1 MAQRTQA
8 QIQVHAA
15 LHDAEERL
23 IGSFVGGQAAA
34 RPSAGV
40 IHGPRHELA
49 GGGVGSALIQLHGD
63 VGADELLDAHV
74 LLGRPVNLAAVVDGL
89 ERNPVVGELHGVR
102 EAEYLKAA
110 GVGEHGAVV
119 VHEAVDAAGLGHQV
133 GAGPHGQ
140 VVRVREH
147 HLAAQLGQLVRRDA
161 LHRGGGAHGHE
172 HGGVE
177 IAVGGGVGER
187 AGVPAGSV
195 ARAIEECQSRSFCSS
210 VSMGVRV
217 PRGCSQPADRFIPLR
232 TR

>member
-1 MAQRTQA
+1 MGR
-8 QIQVHAA
+8 
-15 LHDAEERL
+15 
-23 IGSFVGGQAAA
+23 QAAT
-34 RPSAGV
+34 RPGAGV
-40 IHGPRHELA
+40 VHGARHELA
-49 GGGVGSALIQLHGD
+49 GGGVRGALVQLHGD

-74 LLGRPVNLAAVVDGL
+74 LLGRPVDLAAVVDGL
-89 ERNPVVGELHGVR
+89 ERDPVVGELHGVG

-133 GAGPHGQ
+133 GTGAHGQ

-147 HLAAQLGQLVRRDA
+147 YLAAQLAQLARRDA

-172 HGGVE
+172 HRGVE

-195 ARAIEECQSRSFCSS
+195 ARAIEECQKRILTSGASELGGGARSPLNAFPRCERDNRNSEDDAHQ
-210 VSMGVRV
+210 RV
-217 PRGCSQPADRFIPLR
+217 PSRHRCC
-232 TR
+232 

>member
-1 MAQRTQA
+1 MQ
-8 QIQVHAA
+8 
-15 LHDAEERL
+15 
-23 IGSFVGGQAAA
+23 
-34 RPSAGV
+34 
-40 IHGPRHELA
+40 
-49 GGGVGSALIQLHGD
+49 
-63 VGADELLDAHV
+63 LLDAHV
-74 LLGRPVNLAAVVDGL
+74 LLGRPVDPAAVVDGL
-89 ERNPVVGELHGVR
+89 ERDPVVGELHGVR

-133 GAGPHGQ
+133 GTGPHGQ

-147 HLAAQLGQLVRRDA
+147 YLAAQLAQLARRDA

-172 HGGVE
+172 HRGVE

-195 ARAIEECQSRSFCSS
+195 ARAIEECQSRSFCSN

-217 PRGCSQPADRFIPLR
+217 PRGCSQTSDRPPENAIVKNQLPLQQQR
-232 TR
+232 CRDGTD